1 MGSEYQRP
9 TIKEMS
15 TVVEAITQRYR
26 LRTKL
31 AELASHR
38 GWTLNVPHFEEYM
51 MKFSDIMEQEESI
64 GIPISE
70 AANPTKMVSLA
81 FISSEKKIGRESAQK
96 ILAQCKETTYT
107 DNPSTVK
114 PAILVTRDS
123 LTPSAREDLDR
134 NRFTIDVEVFTYDEI
149 INDPYSYYGQEEY
162 KSLGCRTPPI
172 TYRILPEQEV
182 AVREKLFGTR
192 EHWPSIQYND
202 PSARYFGLKIGQVM
216 EATYMSE
223 TAGRYRILRVCG
235 NDPAI
240 EKDFVKKGNSDN
252 AKK

>member
-1 MGSEYQRP
+1 
-9 TIKEMS
+9 MS
-15 TVVEAITQRYR
+15 AVVEAITQRFR

-31 AELASHR
+31 AELAKHR
-38 GWTLNVPHFEEYM
+38 RWLLHVPHFEEYM
-51 MKFSDIMEQEESI
+51 IKFAEFAEDEESI
-64 GIPISE
+64 GIPIFEESS
-70 AANPTKMVSLA
+70 PDKMVSLA
-81 FISSEKKIGRESAQK
+81 FISSEKKIGRDSAQK
-96 ILAQCKETTYT
+96 ILAQCKITQYQ
-107 DNPSTVK
+107 NNQSPIK
-114 PAILVTRDS
+114 LAILVTRDS

-149 INDPYSYYGQEEY
+149 INDPYSYYGEEEY
-162 KSLGCRTPPI
+162 KQLGCNSPPI
-172 TYRILPEQEV
+172 VYKILPEEEV
-182 AVREKLFGTR
+182 VAREKIFGPK

-216 EATYMSE
+216 EATFLSE

-240 EKDFVKKGNSDN
+240 EKDFVKKGNSDS